1 MTIESDIC
9 VQAVEE
15 NRRWNICGRFIP
27 KDEIVFFIQVALI
40 YIVVITSIVN
50 LIVGSENTHL
60 WIALLSSSLGYIFTC
75 SKTRCNLK

>member
-1 MTIESDIC
+1 MTTESDIR

-27 KDEIVFFIQVALI
+27 RDEIVFFFQVALI

-50 LIVGSENTHL
+50 LILGSENTPL
-60 WIALLSSSLGYIFTC
+60 WIALLSSSLGYILPAP
-75 SKTRCNLK
+75 KLGAI

>member
-1 MTIESDIC
+1 MTTESDIR

-27 KDEIVFFIQVALI
+27 KDEIVFFFQVALI

-50 LIVGSENTHL
+50 LILGSENTHL
-60 WIALLSSSLGYIFTC
+60 WIASLSSSLGYILPAP
-75 SKTRCNLK
+75 KLGAI